1 VADTRGLSAEEAR
14 RAKLGGWVLA
24 GLIVAWF
31 LGLSLFAHQKLMG
44 GNWHGPL
51 MAALSLGIA
60 YVAFVWL
67 RDIVPVKPV
76 TGGIWVWYAF
86 CGAVVAA
93 TIGMSRTV
101 GTLPSAFA
109 AAGVLG
115 AYLVMHAP
123 RPATSPLRR
132 LLAAFVLALL
142 PLGWLAHD
150 YWQALDK
157 SARMSESTYHT
168 KLRRATQ
175 KAVTESQEAISRTL
189 KERLAD
195 LDDVDDPDERLKDI
209 ADDDLVQLAV
219 REDGLPRRQ
228 VHLKS
233 RIKRVHKLGVG
244 NAKISYDEARDVAWE
259 SLPARTREVVAQELA
274 AARGGKDT
282 RGTGPG
288 DGAFDLTTDESGEIR
303 SVYRFDSGAYFVV
316 GRRSEATGRTWL
328 LLLDQ
333 DEVARLGQRN
343 LEREGLEDQ
352 VVLASGKDAS
362 DRGVVLMSGD
372 QLPKYLGLLTLIE
385 LPGAFKEAQDRAKQG
400 QFFTTV
406 WFGTLLLWA
415 LGALGRLYRTA
426 REDVALA
433 EMKANFV
440 SAISHEL
447 KTPLAMIKMY
457 SEMLSLGM
465 VGEGKKAE
473 DYHGIIIHESDRL
486 TRLID
491 NVLDFSKIQKGTKT
505 YLFEPVDLAE
515 AVAGAMRTMDPV
527 FEREQVDVSTA
538 ATPGLGVMADRDALQ
553 QALLNL
559 LSNAVKYGGKK
570 VDVRVERRGKT
581 VEIAVS
587 DAGPGIPR
595 AEQAKIFRPF
605 YRMGRE
611 EERTAQGTGLGL
623 ALVAEIMRA
632 HGGSATVSSR
642 PGTGATFKLVFP
654 QDRIRPHDRVVQNPV
669 QSVTTG
675 RDQIRKLE
683 S

>member
-1 VADTRGLSAEEAR
+1 
-14 RAKLGGWVLA
+14 VLA

-31 LGLSLFAHQKLMG
+31 LGLGYFAYDKLTWG
-44 GNWHGPL
+44 FWQGPL

-60 YVAFVWL
+60 YAAFVWL

-86 CGAVVAA
+86 CVAIVAA
-93 TIGMSRTV
+93 TIGVSRTV

-150 YWQALDK
+150 YWQAPGK

-168 KLRRATQ
+168 ELRRATE
-175 KAVTESQEAISRTL
+175 KAVTLSQKEISETL
-189 KERLAD
+189 EELLAD
-195 LDDVDDPDERLKDI
+195 LDEVEAPDQRLKDI
-209 ADDDLVQLAV
+209 ADEDLVQLAV
-219 REDGLPRRQ
+219 REDGPPDRKI
-228 VHLKS
+228 HLKS
-233 RIKRVHKLGVG
+233 SSKLVHKLGVG
-244 NAKISYDEARDVAWE
+244 NAKISYDEARDVAWD
-259 SLPARTREVVAQELA
+259 SLPARTRAVLGQELA
-274 AARGGKDT
+274 AARGGKDA
-282 RGTGPG
+282 RGTAPG
-288 DGAFDLTTDESGEIR
+288 DGSFDLTRNEKGEIL
-303 SVYRFDSGAYFVV
+303 SVYRFDSGAFFIV

-328 LLLDQ
+328 VLVDQ

-343 LEREGLEDQ
+343 LEREYLEGQ
-352 VVLASGKDAS
+352 MELIRSNGGAE
-362 DRGVVLMSGD
+362 RGVVLLRGD
-372 QLPKYLGLLTLIE
+372 QLPKYLSLLTLIE
-385 LPGAFKEAQDRAKQG
+385 LPGAFTEAQDRAKQG

-406 WFGTLLLWA
+406 WFGTLLVWA

-465 VGEGKKAE
+465 VGDGKKAE
-473 DYHGIIIHESDRL
+473 DYHGIIIHETDRL

-491 NVLDFSKIQKGTKT
+491 NVLDFSKIQRGTKD
-505 YLFEPVDLAE
+505 YDFADVDLREVAVGALRNLEGAFDAAGKEVDLAAPE
-515 AVAGAMRTMDPV
+515 ALVVR
-527 FEREQVDVSTA
+527 
-538 ATPGLGVMADRDALQ
+538 ADRDAAF
-553 QALLNL
+553 QAVLNL
-559 LSNAVKYGGKK
+559 LSNAIKYGGPH
-570 VDVRVERRGKT
+570 VRVVLTRAGT
-581 VEIAVS
+581 EIHVAVH
-587 DAGPGIPR
+587 DDGPGIP
-595 AEQAKIFRPF
+595 ADKQALVFQPF
-605 YRMGRE
+605 VRLGRE

-623 ALVAEIMRA
+623 ALVSEIMRA
-632 HGGSATVSSR
+632 HHGAVRLNSQ
-642 PGTGATFKLVFP
+642 PGLGATFTLAFP
-654 QDRIRPHDRVVQNPV
+654 APRVQEEVAA
-669 QSVTTG
+669 
-675 RDQIRKLE
+675 
-683 S
+683 